1 MNLRNVKPGDR
12 VEVNVKGRVFA
23 AHYEG
28 FNSETGRVMVEPESP
43 RITYRSVKKTEVKKR
58 LPDG

>member
-23 AHYEG
+23 AAFEAVEG
-28 FNSETGRVMVEPESP
+28 PRVLVKPESA
-43 RITYRSVKKTEVKKR
+43 RITYRLVKKTEVKKR